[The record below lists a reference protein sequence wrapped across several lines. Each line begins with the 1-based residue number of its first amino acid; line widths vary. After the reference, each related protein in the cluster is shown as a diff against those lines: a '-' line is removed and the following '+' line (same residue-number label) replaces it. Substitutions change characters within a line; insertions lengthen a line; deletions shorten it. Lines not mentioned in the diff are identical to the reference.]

1 MNQSAAQQHN
11 WLGGSSVEFA
21 PIVDVPFVAVDL
33 AQVAN
38 PVPAI
43 VRGTEFEAT
52 KRFFAE
58 GPSSTRS
65 LLTSTAQAL
74 LYTVIRNLRPN
85 NVVEI
90 GTYKGGT
97 SETLCRAL
105 QANGLGTLHTVSP
118 YDVERFGAHFN
129 YWPKELKKHVRYH
142 SVDSM
147 LFFSTLDRE
156 KIRPDLVLIDGNH
169 DYEFVNFDL
178 QASASRLTRGGFVFV
193 DNVSQAGPF
202 FATTE
207 FMARHPM
214 WIDCGITP
222 RTQTTTKAFEDR
234 STIPYTDF
242 FVLRSPMF
250 YMVGKRPETFG
261 LVSWSSRD
269 VRGLRLSLGE
279 PRKPGTL
286 HVQIILRAFSE
297 TRIEEIMRP
306 AGQAIDD
313 RSTELDIIFDK
324 PMSVEG
330 KFDEY
335 WVEAWL
341 VWEGNTPLPLK
352 SAPVPI

>member
-1 MNQSAAQQHN
+1 M
-11 WLGGSSVEFA
+11 
-21 PIVDVPFVAVDL
+21 
-33 AQVAN
+33 
-38 PVPAI
+38 PAI
-43 VRGTEFEAT
+43 VRGAEFEAT

-118 YDVERFGAHFN
+118 YDVERFGAHYS
-129 YWPKELKKHVRYH
+129 YWPKELRKHVRYH

-222 RTQTTTKAFEDR
+222 RPQTTTKAFEDR

-250 YMVGKRPETFG
+250 YMVGKRPQTFG

-306 AGQAIDD
+306 ASQAIDD